1 MSTTR
6 LQHTDAT
13 AFDRLGV
20 DMLLDGVA
28 VRGFFSGAYAQAFDG
43 MATTSSAATLPTA
56 LCTAITP
63 TSLLVVGGTTYRVR
77 SPQPD
82 GTGLTTLLLE
92 RQAS

>member
-28 VRGFFSGAYAQAFDG
+28 VRGFFSSAYAQAFDG
-43 MATTSSAATLPTA
+43 MATTSTAATLPSAACATTTNA
-56 LCTAITP
+56 ST
-63 TSLLVVGGTTYRVR
+63 LVVAGSTYRVR
-77 SPQPD
+77 SSQPD
-82 GTGLTTLLLE
+82 GTGITTLILE
-92 RQAS
+92 RQS